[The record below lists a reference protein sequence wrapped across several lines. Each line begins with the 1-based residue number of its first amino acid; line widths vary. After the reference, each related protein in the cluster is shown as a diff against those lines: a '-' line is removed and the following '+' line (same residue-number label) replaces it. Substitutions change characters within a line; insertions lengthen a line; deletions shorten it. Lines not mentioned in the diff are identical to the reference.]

1 MNKRQQILNEI
12 WSSITH
18 GLGTML
24 SIAALVLLIIK
35 GIRSHDEVE
44 LISMIIYGIS
54 LVTLYLASTLFHS
67 LYFTKARRILQLID
81 HTNIFILI
89 AGTYTP
95 FCLLGMGQNFG
106 FKLLLAIWSLCLLGI
121 ILHQFLPSRL
131 QWIETTIYV
140 ILGWLC
146 LLGFK
151 QLWNSLGMNG
161 FLLLLGGGL
170 CFTFGAVIYSFRN
183 LKYSHVYWHL
193 IVLAGTILMFF
204 SVYFYL

>member
-24 SIAALVLLIIK
+24 SVAALVLLIIK

>member
-24 SIAALVLLIIK
+24 SVAALVLLIIK
-35 GIRSHDEVE
+35 GVRSHDEVE

-95 FCLLGMGQNFG
+95 FCLLGMGQSFG

>member
-24 SIAALVLLIIK
+24 SAAALVLLIIK